1 MLCCL
6 ALSRAAFAEVADDD
20 KEVSAEAPVRPAHM
34 PLSPLP
40 EPPSLELGKSR
51 PEAVAAIR
59 RLLTEL
65 ASKDPNLQESAV
77 KQLLEAKVDWVPPL
91 SAELDRLAEQ
101 GGRPEMAR
109 RLGEVRKSKG
119 GARDGGEGPDGEAE
133 DTVLERVLHLKNPSQ
148 ATANLAE
155 LLAVARM
162 LRAIGTEPAARE
174 LIRIYVRFGDFMRAT
189 VQRHLD
195 DLGDKSL
202 SALIEARKHPAE
214 NVARWATRQLDIRG
228 KSIVHELVRT
238 EDPNSLAAILVA
250 LGRVGESDAGPILI
264 SYAATERAQLRL
276 AARQGIALLGEAAAW
291 QLRDAY
297 LDTTGRRTPREWT
310 WKRTAR
316 ELFTEF
322 DRLRQAAVQEA
333 FEAGLAAQGRGD
345 LAAMKTHFDEVL
357 LHNPLFESRD
367 KMTQGYLAYARAN
380 VDSARAESLL
390 ALRRV
395 ERLGNREERE
405 QARSLRYAL
414 EAEDLAMRGI
424 YDLGLLNEAV
434 ALDPKNDRANSLL
447 QKRAPKA
454 GWPSFARYGL
464 AALVLAIS
472 LFGVAR
478 SLGFT
483 LRLKRRKDR
492 LVEASDSGSKK
503 LAFGVPHPV
512 RDKHP
517 DDEQADDEQAD
528 EAGPPTAPNDE
539 ETLSNDAH
547 DAPSPEEANDEELSD
562 QELGDQEL
570 GDQELS
576 DEELGDET
584 PSAKSPQK

>member
-1 MLCCL
+1 
-6 ALSRAAFAEVADDD
+6 
-20 KEVSAEAPVRPAHM
+20 M

-59 RLLTEL
+59 RLLSAL
-65 ASKDPNLQESAV
+65 ASKDPTVQEAAV
-77 KQLLEAKVDWVPPL
+77 KELLEAKVDWVPPL
-91 SAELDRLAEQ
+91 AAELDRLAEQ

-119 GARDGGEGPDGEAE
+119 RAQGDGDGEDGERE
-133 DTVLERVLHLKNPSQ
+133 DTVLDRVLHLTSPSP
-148 ATANLAE
+148 ATRSLAE

-174 LIRIYVRFGDFMRAT
+174 LVRIYVRFGEFMRPT
-189 VQRHLD
+189 VQRHLS

-238 EDPNSLAAILVA
+238 EDPHALASVLVA

-276 AARQGIALLGEAAAW
+276 AARQGLALLGEAAAW

-333 FEAGLAAQGRGD
+333 FEAGLAAQTRGD
-345 LAAMKTHFDEVL
+345 LTAMKNHFDEVL

-367 KMTQGYLAYARAN
+367 KMTEGYLAYARESL
-380 VDSARAESLL
+380 DSARAESLV

-395 ERLGNREERE
+395 ERLGTREERE
-405 QARSLRYAL
+405 QARSLRYTL
-414 EAEDLAMRGI
+414 EAEDLAARGV
-424 YDLGLLNEAV
+424 YDRGLLNEAV
-434 ALDPKNDRANSLL
+434 ALDPKNERANTLL

-454 GWPSFARYGL
+454 GWPGFARYGL
-464 AALVLAIS
+464 AGLVLAIS
-472 LFGVAR
+472 LLGVAR

-483 LRLKRRKDR
+483 LVTKKRKES
-492 LVEASDSGSKK
+492 VEPEAAEEPAEEGELEENAPELCASEENESSS
-503 LAFGVPHPV
+503 
-512 RDKHP
+512 RENESS
-517 DDEQADDEQAD
+517 DDQV
-528 EAGPPTAPNDE
+528 G
-539 ETLSNDAH
+539 
-547 DAPSPEEANDEELSD
+547 
-562 QELGDQEL
+562 
-570 GDQELS
+570 
-576 DEELGDET
+576 
-584 PSAKSPQK
+584 PSASEEPSRRDEPSQVSAKAEPTKR